1 MKYYKYIN
9 SDPKVIGIKV
19 HLNIISGSVQ
29 ISGMR
34 KDPRNNKGVPV
45 SPEDNILTFDKN
57 MTDPIFIAVLGL

>member
-1 MKYYKYIN
+1 MMYLREGRTVEDSLSANAMKYYKYVN

-34 KDPRNNKGVPV
+34 KDPRNNK
-45 SPEDNILTFDKN
+45 
-57 MTDPIFIAVLGL
+57 AVGINP